1 MSTLTDSPE
10 THEAPPL
17 EFESGPQT
25 RRFQALDRLRP
36 HLERL
41 WSHPWSKPVALG
53 LAVIL
58 AVVVIVS
65 GIRLLSGSSGS
76 SQLTP
81 TTSAQSAA
89 GPAHHGPAPISAA
102 EMTLFNGYADG
113 LKKANA
119 AATTGFVSAGSTPT
133 PSKVAA
139 TISSYRSAL
148 NLYYF
153 QLHFIHWP
161 ASMQT
166 ATEVEYAQLQALM
179 SFMQSFSTVSPA
191 GISAW
196 LSQLHNRTGTTE
208 AADNQ
213 VRHDLGLPATSTFP

>member
-1 MSTLTDSPE
+1 M
-10 THEAPPL
+10 
-17 EFESGPQT
+17 
-25 RRFQALDRLRP
+25 
-36 HLERL
+36 
-41 WSHPWSKPVALG
+41 
-53 LAVIL
+53 
-58 AVVVIVS
+58 
-65 GIRLLSGSSGS
+65 
-76 SQLTP
+76 P
-81 TTSAQSAA
+81 T
-89 GPAHHGPAPISAA
+89 
-102 EMTLFNGYADG
+102 G

-191 GISAW
+191 GISAVVVP
-196 LSQLHNRTGTTE
+196 
-208 AADNQ
+208 AAQPHRDDRGRGQ
-213 VRHDLGLPATSTFP
+213 PGPP